1 MLDKTDEL
9 VRSLEERFSPSNQ
22 TELYRTQLRERLQK
36 ATESLPELGQDVRR
50 LTNLAYPTAP
60 NDVREILAK
69 EQFIDGLAS
78 ADMQLRAKQ
87 ARPLILNDAVRH
99 AVELEA
105 FNKAERKRD
114 DGRGYLRTTSQ
125 ANETQDYDTQTLTL
139 IKNMQTML
147 SELQQEVTSLKD
159 ERRYKISAY
168 KQKDLSKTKCFS
180 CGSLGHI
187 ARYCK
192 KSKASGIKGQIRTM
206 QTNTTKNNEDQ
217 RSGSIGVK

>member
-1 MLDKTDEL
+1 
-9 VRSLEERFSPSNQ
+9 
-22 TELYRTQLRERLQK
+22 
-36 ATESLPELGQDVRR
+36 
-50 LTNLAYPTAP
+50 
-60 NDVREILAK
+60 
-69 EQFIDGLAS
+69 
-78 ADMQLRAKQ
+78 MQLRAKQ
-87 ARPLILNDAVRH
+87 ARPLNLNDAVRH

-192 KSKASGIKGQIRTM
+192 KSKALSDIKGQIRTT
-206 QTNTTKNNEDQ
+206 QINTTKNNEDQ
-217 RSGSIGVK
+217 RSGSIGVSRLANEAGMFIKTRVNGVER

>member
-1 MLDKTDEL
+1 MVHGLITSHISMFVPKLMIGQIQKKVCTWLYLFKDRHKGCWGNLPLNARQDFDEL
-9 VRSLEERFSPSNQ
+9 IRSLEERFSPSNQ
-22 TELYRTQLRERLQK
+22 TELYRTQLRERRQK

-78 ADMQLRAKQ
+78 ADMRLRVKQ
-87 ARPLILNDAVRH
+87 ARPLNLNDAVRH

-125 ANETQDYDTQTLTL
+125 ANETPDCDTHALTD
-139 IKNMQTML
+139 KEYADN
-147 SELQQEVTSLKD
+147 V
-159 ERRYKISAY
+159 
-168 KQKDLSKTKCFS
+168 
-180 CGSLGHI
+180 
-187 ARYCK
+187 
-192 KSKASGIKGQIRTM
+192 
-206 QTNTTKNNEDQ
+206 
-217 RSGSIGVK
+217 V